1 MDFLEERIKVSLTVK
16 DKERFRGKDKER
28 LRVDD

>member
-1 MDFLEERIKVSLTVK
+1 MDFLEERIKVSLGVK